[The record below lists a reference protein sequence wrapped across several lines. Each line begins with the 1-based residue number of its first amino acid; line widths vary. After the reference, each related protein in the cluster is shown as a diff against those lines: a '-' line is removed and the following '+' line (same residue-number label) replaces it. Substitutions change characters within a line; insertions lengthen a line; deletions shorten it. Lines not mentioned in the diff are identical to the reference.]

1 MNILDFILIFIL
13 AFATAAGFF
22 FGLVRVVGAIVT
34 IVISIV
40 TAGLLFGLVSP
51 ILQPY
56 LLNNANLSRVVAF
69 ALIYWFSSLFLN
81 FAVQIV
87 NKLFN
92 LPLLKTVNRLLG
104 SIAALGGSLIIFSIF
119 FYLIN
124 TYSWVPA
131 IQELLHQ
138 SLLITY
144 LIIMGKYVSFV
155 IPGL

>member
-1 MNILDFILIFIL
+1 MTIIDFILIFIL

-22 FGLVRVVGAIVT
+22 FGLIRVVGAIVT
-34 IVISIV
+34 IVVSIV
-40 TAGLLFGLVSP
+40 IAGLLSSYLAP

-56 LLNNANLSRVVAF
+56 LLSNPNLSKVAAF
-69 ALIYWFSSLFLN
+69 GLIYWLSALFLN

-92 LPLLKTVNRLLG
+92 LPLLKTVNRLGGGLVSLLCSVIIL
-104 SIAALGGSLIIFSIF
+104 SII

-124 TYSWVPA
+124 TFSWVPA
-131 IQELLHQ
+131 IPELLGQ
-138 SLLITY
+138 STVVPYLLI
-144 LIIMGKYVSFV
+144 IGKYVSWL